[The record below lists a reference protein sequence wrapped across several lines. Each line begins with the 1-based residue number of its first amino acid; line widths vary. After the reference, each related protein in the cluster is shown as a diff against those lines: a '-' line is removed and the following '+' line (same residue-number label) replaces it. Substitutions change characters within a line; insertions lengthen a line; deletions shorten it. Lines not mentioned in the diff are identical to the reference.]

1 MQYML
6 VIGIYEYRVIGAIKE
21 SDSTDNTVLFNCLL
35 LASSLTVHF
44 FTLPGVATGITMM
57 KIAVTE
63 PSLFVSPRAAF
74 FIGFT
79 LFADMFFLELLN
91 LIMTMTYK
99 EPGDIISGYIVF
111 RINQ

>member
-1 MQYML
+1 ML
-6 VIGIYEYRVIGAIKE
+6 VIGIYEYKVVEAVAA
-21 SDSTDNTVLFNCLL
+21 SDSTDNSLLFNCLL

-44 FTLPGVATGITMM
+44 FTLPNVATGITMM
-57 KIAVTE
+57 KVAITE
-63 PSLFVSPRAAF
+63 PSLFVSPKAAF

-79 LFADMFFLELLN
+79 LFADMFFLETLN